1 MTTGSRV
8 PLGKARPQ
16 SCFFECGP
24 LGLSETRSQGLGEVL
39 LDSPAGILRA
49 AGEAAALP
57 GSPLEG
63 RAQDHAHGL
72 QSHPPT
78 ACSALLRLR

>member
-39 LDSPAGILRA
+39 LDSPAGVFSLLTPLRNPESS
-49 AGEAAALP
+49 G
-57 GSPLEG
+57 
-63 RAQDHAHGL
+63 
-72 QSHPPT
+72 
-78 ACSALLRLR
+78 